1 VVQTIQVIGS
11 GRVGSAVAAR
21 LRERGLTVSPD
32 VSELVLLCVPDR
44 TIAEVAAAV
53 EPGPWI
59 AHTSGAPVALIG
71 GDVLLLAA
79 FWSLAKRMT
88 RVESPIAVQPSAS
101 RG

>member
-1 VVQTIQVIGS
+1 MIGT
-11 GRVGSAVAAR
+11 
-21 LRERGLTVSPD
+21 TVSRRIAALIAA
-32 VSELVLLCVPDR
+32 SALLFP
-44 TIAEVAAAV
+44 
-53 EPGPWI
+53 I